1 MKATIVTANQPIN
14 AMISA
19 RRRSSRCSTMDMRAS
34 GSRAT
39 ELRRPLI
46 RRAIGRRLALLL
58 GFGLLGLACRVDRGG
73 LLRLACRV
81 DRGGRLWHVDRG
93 LHLVGDVARDLPELA
108 NAAAEGPA
116 ELGQLAR
123 SEDDQDDC
131 QEYEQVS
138 RMQIEGHVLPPAI
151 IRSRRALDPRSSG
164 PFHVHAEDAVRV
176 RELAHDVEP
185 KNDRPEVVV
194 DVRRIATRPGRL
206 ENEELRPAD
215 GPVRESRH
223 TERAGHPAVVRCRR
237 FRRQQVA
244 RTTTPAVLWVTA
256 LDDPVLAAKERQ
268 AVEVA
273 VLGQDDEVVSR
284 PRSLT
289 REEVERDVPLRG
301 LYRRPVLRPGV
312 DAHGWWPAVL
322 LGGELRPCS
331 AAGEGADRMRAHG
344 QVDPDP
350 RTYHQSHG
358 KRRDPEGDHRA
369 HRLRGRLGC
378 GLGRG
383 DTPLWH
389 GLQSYVGGGAPSA
402 QSARQDPSAGGCAAQ
417 SSISRMAGTPSPK
430 RISATSLNRSGTA
443 VTRSSCPISPLA

>member
-1 MKATIVTANQPIN
+1 
-14 AMISA
+14 MIRA
-19 RRRSSRCSTMDMRAS
+19 RRRSSRCSTIDMRAC
-34 GSRAT
+34 GSRGA

-46 RRAIGRRLALLL
+46 RRAIGGRLALLL
-58 GFGLLGLACRVDRGG
+58 GFGLLGLG
-73 LLRLACRV
+73 CRV

-185 KNDRPEVVV
+185 ENDRPEVVV

-215 GPVRESRH
+215 GPVGESRH
-223 TERAGHPAVVRCRR
+223 TDRAGHPAVVRYRR
-237 FRRQQVA
+237 FRRQGVA
-244 RTTTPAVLWVTA
+244 RTTTPVALWVTA
-256 LDDPVLAAKERQ
+256 LDDPVLTAKERQ
-268 AVEVA
+268 TVEVA
-273 VLGQDDEVVSR
+273 MLGQDDEVVGR
-284 PRSLT
+284 PRGLAGQ
-289 REEVERDVPLRG
+289 EVERDVPLRG
-301 LYRRPVLRPGV
+301 LDRSLVGRLGV
-312 DAHGWWPAVL
+312 DAHRRWPAVHL
-322 LGGELRPCS
+322 RAELRCCS
-331 AAGEGADRMRAHG
+331 TPGEGTCRVRTHDE
-344 QVDPDP
+344 VDSDP
-350 RTYHQSHG
+350 CTYHQSHDQ
-358 KRRDPEGDHRA
+358 RRDPKGDQWA
-369 HRLRGRLGC
+369 HRQPGRLGC

-383 DTPLWH
+383 GTPLWH
-389 GLQSYVGGGAPSA
+389 GPQSYVGRGASSA
-402 QSARQDPSAGGCAAQ
+402 QSARPGPGAGPGAAQ
-417 SSISRMAGTPSPK
+417 SSISRTAGTPSPK

-443 VTRSSCPISPLA
+443 VTRSWWPISPLAWVAR